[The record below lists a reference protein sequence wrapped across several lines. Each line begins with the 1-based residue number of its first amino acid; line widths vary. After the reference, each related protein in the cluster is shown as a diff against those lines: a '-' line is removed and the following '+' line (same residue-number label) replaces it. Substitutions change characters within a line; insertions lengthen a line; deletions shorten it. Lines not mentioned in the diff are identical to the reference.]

1 MTGSANRTQA
11 GAADQPVLL
20 FQQQKDWERWLRRNH
35 DSSPGVWLRL
45 GKKNSAVISVS
56 YQEALEI
63 ALSYGWID
71 GQKRSK
77 DESCWLQRFVPRG
90 RRSIWSRI
98 NREKAEALIRNGKMR
113 PPGLAAVDLAK
124 QDGRWQAAYDSPSR
138 ATVPADLKRA
148 LDQHPKAKA
157 FFATLDRKNRYA
169 ILFRIQTVKK
179 PETRTRRVQH
189 FIDML
194 NRGET
199 VHP

>member
-45 GKKNSAVISVS
+45 GKKNSAVTSVS

-179 PETRTRRVQH
+179 PETRARRVQH